1 MSKRKYF
8 SWTDEKREELREY
21 IDAHEDIKVAFKEAA
36 LLFGVSEGS
45 CYGAYKYEPKKPI
58 VVEVDPKDLEP
69 RKERTMQGRA
79 VTLSDLRKMAS
90 GNAVKEVFEQED
102 PKSQFVDAV
111 KESSAKTYKLKI
123 DIHNDINNDCLVIYV
138 NDSVT
143 VLKVGDIILTLE
155 V

>member
-1 MSKRKYF
+1 MHLY
-8 SWTDEKREELREY
+8 T
-21 IDAHEDIKVAFKEAA
+21 

-58 VVEVDPKDLEP
+58 VTEVDPSELEP

-90 GNAVKEVFEQED
+90 GNAVKEVFKQED
-102 PKSQFVDAV
+102 PQSQFVDAV

-123 DIHNDINNDCLVIYV
+123 DIHNDVNDECLVIHV

-143 VLKVGDIILTLE
+143 VLKLGDVIVTLE

>member
-1 MSKRKYF
+1 MTKRKYF

-58 VVEVDPKDLEP
+58 VIEVDPEDLEP
-69 RKERTMQGRA
+69 RKERVMTN
-79 VTLSDLRKMAS
+79 RKT
-90 GNAVKEVFEQED
+90 KEVSIKQLMEEL
-102 PKSQFVDAV
+102 
-111 KESSAKTYKLKI
+111 KEPNTKTYKLKI
-123 DIHNDINNDCLVIYV
+123 DIHNDVNDECLVIHV

-143 VLKVGDIILTLE
+143 VIKVGDVILTLE

>member
-1 MSKRKYF
+1 MTKRKYF

-58 VVEVDPKDLEP
+58 VTEVDPSELEP
-69 RKERTMQGRA
+69 RKDRVM
-79 VTLSDLRKMAS
+79 DIRKRDVSIKELMTE
-90 GNAVKEVFEQED
+90 VKED
-102 PKSQFVDAV
+102 SR
-111 KESSAKTYKLKI
+111 KTNKLKI
-123 DIHNDINNDCLVIYV
+123 DIHNDINNDCLVINV

-143 VLKVGDIILTLE
+143 VLKIGNVIVTLE